1 MSQDRAAEPK
11 DPVRENLG
19 ELLQAQVTLATIGT
33 ALLGI
38 APDRLG
44 SIAPFL
50 PGLALMLSGF
60 AVYGAFATVIE
71 LADGAWSKFLNP
83 LEPLATLTYI
93 LVAFYVIMFLIT
105 SHWRY

>member
-1 MSQDRAAEPK
+1 
-11 DPVRENLG
+11 
-19 ELLQAQVTLATIGT
+19 
-33 ALLGI
+33 
-38 APDRLG
+38 
-44 SIAPFL
+44 
-50 PGLALMLSGF
+50 MLSGF